1 VVPGTGPG
9 TTRPLLHDA
18 DPVRA
23 ALRVSLVSV
32 AWTAGASTASVALGV
47 VEASAVLVALGGV
60 GLVDLLGS
68 VALAFHFR
76 HALRHEHFS
85 ERRERLAHHAVSL
98 GLVVVGLVTAAGAGA
113 RLIGGQASHP
123 TIAAVLLA
131 AASLVVLAL
140 LAWRK
145 RALGRRLRSRAL
157 VGDGHLSAIGAVQ
170 AAVALTGIGLTRA
183 AGVDWADAAAALAV
197 GLVAVV
203 VGVVTW
209 RAEPQGA

>member
-1 VVPGTGPG
+1 MPETGPEAKRG
-9 TTRPLLHDA
+9 RRHDP

-23 ALRVSLVSV
+23 SFRVSVVSV
-32 AWTAGASTASVALGV
+32 AWTAVASTASIIVGV

-68 VALAFHFR
+68 VALSFHFL
-76 HALRHEHFS
+76 HALRHERFS
-85 ERRERLAHHAVSL
+85 ERRERIAHRAVSL
-98 GLVVVGLVTAAGAGA
+98 GLVVVGLASAGGA
-113 RLIGGQASHP
+113 SDRLASGQESHP
-123 TIAAVLLA
+123 SLAGVLLA
-131 AASLVVLAL
+131 AASLVVLAS

-157 VGDGHLSAIGAVQ
+157 VGDSHLSAIGAVQ
-170 AAVALTGIGLTRA
+170 AGVALTGIGLTRA
-183 AGVDWADAAAALAV
+183 AGLDWADAAAALAV
-197 GLVAVV
+197 GVLAVV